1 MRRSRS
7 PALIATL
14 VLAAIATIAA
24 AVLLGIRV
32 TDSRRS
38 SSQTTARSGT
48 ATSVVAVMSSPNLSL
63 GRVGQLDARELES
76 RVRAASS
83 SCGLEQV
90 RISRQETRS
99 INDTQTLV
107 QWTGPHTGSVRLGVI
122 DLERLPQTRVEQE
135 LAAFAQSER
144 EAGAH
149 TAQSV
154 DFGAYVLVAADSQ
167 EIANCVLGTVLVGL
181 GTITRSDRHP

>member
-1 MRRSRS
+1 MDR
-7 PALIATL
+7 
-14 VLAAIATIAA
+14 
-24 AVLLGIRV
+24 
-32 TDSRRS
+32 
-38 SSQTTARSGT
+38 TAHRKC
-48 ATSVVAVMSSPNLSL
+48 
-63 GRVGQLDARELES
+63 EF
-76 RVRAASS
+76 
-83 SCGLEQV
+83 
-90 RISRQETRS
+90 
-99 INDTQTLV
+99 
-107 QWTGPHTGSVRLGVI
+107 GVI
-122 DLERLPQTRVEQE
+122 DPSGSQTRVEQE